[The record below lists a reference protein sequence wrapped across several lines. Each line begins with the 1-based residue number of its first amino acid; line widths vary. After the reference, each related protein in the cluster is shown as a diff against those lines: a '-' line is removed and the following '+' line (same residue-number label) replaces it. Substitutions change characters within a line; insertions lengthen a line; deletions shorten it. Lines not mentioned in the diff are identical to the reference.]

1 MSNDTS
7 DKNNTYSST
16 NEAVRSLPKHLLQF
30 AVDQRYDEYTP
41 VDHAVW
47 RFIMRQNMFFLRE
60 YAHKVY
66 FQGLLDTGISFERI
80 PRIEEMNDIL
90 GKIGWGAVA
99 VDGFIPPA
107 AFMEFQAYK
116 VLVIAC
122 DMRQIHHIEYTPAPD
137 IVHEAAGHAPI
148 IVDREYSNYL
158 QRFGEIGAKA
168 MQSRKDFEL
177 YEAIRHLSIL
187 KELPNSDPKE
197 VEEATKEVEHR
208 FANLGDPSEMARLSR
223 LHWWTV
229 EYGLIGTLENPKIY
243 GAGLLSS
250 IGESVS
256 CLESN
261 VKKIPYS
268 IDAQNQAFDITTKQP
283 QLFVCRDFGHL
294 RDVLEQFADTMAF
307 RRGGLEGINKA
318 IECSRVATA
327 EYSSGL
333 QVTGVFTEALTDTGE
348 TITTTSHFNP
358 QSAVRNPQLVYL
370 RTTGPTAL
378 AFSDKQ
384 LDGHGKG
391 RHQDGF
397 GSPVGRWKGT
407 TVAPENLSDDQLRSI
422 GIAEGRKAKIE
433 FESGIEVTG
442 KVEKLLRQN
451 GKLIL
456 ITFSHCT
463 AKYGDTVLF
472 DPAWGE
478 YDMAVGEKVVSVF
491 NGPADKDAYLEVAL
505 VPKERMIKV
514 PSDTKRKKLENLYQQ
529 VRDIRE
535 NKKGY
540 ERLGEIWETQQA
552 EHPNDWLLSMEI
564 FELLDDTEQ
573 QPELKERVMAFLNK
587 IATADRDKQTL
598 VQWGFRLVKYHKLPE
613 YRAIREKAAT
623 SHSG

>member
-1 MSNDTS
+1 MKTNSGIS
-7 DKNNTYSST
+7 LNNA
-16 NEAVRSLPKHLLQF
+16 AVRSLPKHLLQF

-47 RFIMRQNMFFLRE
+47 RFIMRQNIFFLRE

-80 PRIEEMNDIL
+80 PRIEEMNEIL

-148 IVDREYSNYL
+148 IVDREYSDYL

-197 VEEATKEVEHR
+197 LEEATRLVEHR
-208 FANLGDPSEMARLSR
+208 QKNLGEPSEMALLSR

-229 EYGLIGTLENPKIY
+229 EYGLIGSLENPKIY

-268 IDAQNQAFDITTKQP
+268 IDAKNQPFDITTRQP
-283 QLFVCRDFGHL
+283 QLFVCKDFQHL
-294 RDVLEQFADTMAF
+294 RNVLEQFADTMAY
-307 RRGGLEGINKA
+307 RVGGLEGINKA
-318 IECSRVATA
+318 IECQRVATC
-327 EYSSGL
+327 EYSIGL
-333 QVTGVFTEALTDTGE
+333 EVTGVFTEALTSDGTVTASSINDQPSTIELAYLKTG
-348 TITTTSHFNP
+348 
-358 QSAVRNPQLVYL
+358 
-370 RTTGPTAL
+370 GGTAL
-378 AFSDKQ
+378 AFANEQ
-384 LDGHGKG
+384 LSGHGKD
-391 RHQDGF
+391 RHAEGF
-397 GSPVGRWKGT
+397 GSPIGRWKGT
-407 TVAPENLSDDQLRSI
+407 SIAPENLTDDQLRSI

-433 FESGIEVTG
+433 FEDSGIAVNG
-442 KVEKLLRQN
+442 RVEKIRRCG
-451 GKLIL
+451 GKLCL
-456 ITFSHCT
+456 ITFSNCSV
-463 AKYGDTVLF
+463 KRGDSSLF

-478 YDMAVGEKVVSVF
+478 YDMAVGEKIVSVF
-491 NGPADKDAYLEVAL
+491 NGAADKDAYLEVAL
-505 VPKERMIKV
+505 VPKERTIKA
-514 PSDTKRKKLENLYQQ
+514 PSDAKRKKLENLYQQ

-564 FELLDDTEQ
+564 FELLDETEQ
-573 QPELKERVMAFLNK
+573 QPDLKQKVSAFLQK
-587 IATADRDKQTL
+587 IAATNKDKQTL
-598 VQWGFRLVKYHKLPE
+598 VEWGFRLVKYHKLPE
-613 YRAIREKAAT
+613 YRAIHDRAAAA
-623 SHSG
+623 H